1 MLGRGVP
8 DRWVAAAIRK
18 TEMTLPTARPPQPP
32 SFDTPSRLRGLLW
45 AAPFLLLAYGLG
57 LVGYWQYRPPG
68 TVPGEDERDLAYY
81 ALQLFVLEFTALE
94 GTPVP
99 LTLKIA
105 RVVAPII
112 LTGAVVTIIEIVRT
126 TLLVRRLTR
135 RGFAL
140 VVGDTAEA
148 RAVAEAKH
156 RQSGKA
162 VYEFASGDLAS
173 PRALR
178 AVGIRR
184 ADVVYALGDDRED
197 VAANVATALAAA
209 SARRARRTR
218 VLVHVPDPELAIGL
232 RARRLMTEAGQLVEF
247 FTMDEAAAQAHV
259 AQESFPTDGPPRILV
274 AGASAFGQ
282 AVVVAVARRW
292 RDTPG
297 RAAGRVEVVLVDE
310 SASTVAARLR
320 DRWLVVEQ
328 HCRLLPIDTT
338 DLLAVLHDPS
348 VGRPYRA
355 YICYQDEQVA
365 LRTALAAVPLWHGGP
380 GSLVVRLSQLARH
393 AEAFRT
399 GGLLDDLEG
408 RLVVANVA
416 DLGAPE
422 VVRDR
427 DIFWQLA
434 EVVHKRYLRIELARD
449 ESRNTEAM
457 VPWDQLREDF
467 KDNNYDQAC
476 HLAVKLRLIG
486 ATVAPRSRHNPPFT
500 LTSEEIELLA
510 RLEHER
516 WMANRL
522 KHRWRYGP
530 ERDDQRRT
538 HPDLVPWE
546 DLSEASRQ
554 RDRDAV
560 AAIPDEF
567 GEVLAEFG
575 LQIVRLAPAPVAVP
589 AQAGA
594 AAG

>member
-1 MLGRGVP
+1 
-8 DRWVAAAIRK
+8 
-18 TEMTLPTARPPQPP
+18 MTLPTEARPRSPQSP
-32 SFDTPSRLRGLLW
+32 SYDTPSRLQGVLW
-45 AAPFLLLAYGLG
+45 ASPFLLLVYGLG
-57 LVGYWQYRPPG
+57 LWGYWQYRPPG
-68 TVPGEDERDLAYY
+68 SVPGEDGWDLAYY
-81 ALQLFVLEFTALE
+81 ALQLFVLEFTATD

-99 LTLKIA
+99 LVLKIA
-105 RVVAPII
+105 RVVAPVI

-148 RAVAEAKH
+148 RAVAEAK
-156 RQSGKA
+156 RRLSDKA
-162 VYEFASGDLAS
+162 VYEFATGDLVS
-173 PRALR
+173 PQALR

-184 ADVVYALGDDRED
+184 ADAVYALGDDRED
-197 VAANVATALAAA
+197 VAANVATALAAV

-218 VLVHVPDPELAIGL
+218 ILVHVTDPELVIGL
-232 RARRLMTEAGQLVEF
+232 RARRFMTEAGQLVEF
-247 FTMDEAAAQAHV
+247 FTMDEAAARAHV
-259 AQESFPTDGPPRILV
+259 AQESFPAGEPPRILV
-274 AGASAFGQ
+274 AGAGAFGQ
-282 AVVVAVARRW
+282 AVVVEVARRW

-297 RAAGRVEVVLVDE
+297 RGEGRVEVVLVDA
-310 SASTVAARLR
+310 SASAVAARLR
-320 DRWLVVEQ
+320 ERWVVVDR
-328 HCRLLPIDTT
+328 HCHLTPIDTT
-338 DLLAVLHDPS
+338 DPTAVLRDQP
-348 VGRPYRA
+348 VIGRPHRA
-355 YICYQDEQVA
+355 YICYEDEQVA

-434 EVVHKRYLRIELARD
+434 EVVHERYLRNELAKGRQLGSTLALRPWAELRD
-449 ESRNTEAM
+449 
-457 VPWDQLREDF
+457 DF
-467 KDNNYDQAC
+467 RDNNYEQAC
-476 HLAVKLRLIG
+476 HLAVKLRRIG
-486 ATVAPRSRHNPPFT
+486 ATVAPRSDRNPPFA
-500 LTSEEIELLA
+500 LTDEEIEVLA

-516 WMANRL
+516 WMANRR

-530 ERDDQRRT
+530 QRDDTRRI

-546 DLSEASRQ
+546 DLSEQSRQ

-560 AAIPDEF
+560 AAIPAEF

-575 LQIVRLAPAPVAVP
+575 LQIVRLAPTPASVP
-589 AQAGA
+589 AQAVA
-594 AAG
+594 PAG

>member
-1 MLGRGVP
+1 
-8 DRWVAAAIRK
+8 
-18 TEMTLPTARPPQPP
+18 MTQPTDARSRPPQSP

-45 AAPFLLLAYGLG
+45 AAPVLLLVYGLG
-57 LVGYWQYRPPG
+57 FVGYRQYRPPG
-68 TVPGEDERDLAYY
+68 SVPGEDQWDLAYY
-81 ALQLFVLEFTALE
+81 ALQLFVLEFTATE

-99 LTLKIA
+99 PTLTIA
-105 RVVAPII
+105 RVVAPVI

-148 RAVAEAKH
+148 RAVAEAK
-156 RQSGKA
+156 RRLSDKA
-162 VYEFASGDLAS
+162 VYEFATGDLAS

-184 ADVVYALGDDRED
+184 ADAVYALGDDRED
-197 VAANVATALAAA
+197 VAANLATALAAV
-209 SARRARRTR
+209 SVRRARGTR
-218 VLVHVPDPELAIGL
+218 ILVHVTDPELAIGL
-232 RARRLMTEAGQLVEF
+232 RARRFMTEAGQLVEF

-259 AQESFPTDGPPRILV
+259 AQESFPAGVPPRILV
-274 AGASAFGQ
+274 AGAGAFGQ

-292 RDTPG
+292 RDTPN
-297 RAAGRVEVVLVDE
+297 RAAGPVEVVLVDA
-310 SASTVAARLR
+310 SASAVAARLR
-320 DRWLVVEQ
+320 ERWLVVEQ
-328 HCRLLPIDTT
+328 HCALTPIDTT
-338 DLLAVLHDPS
+338 DLIAVLRDPP
-348 VGRPYRA
+348 VGRPHGPYVDRA
-355 YICYQDEQVA
+355 YICYEDEQVA

-416 DLGAPE
+416 ELGAPE

-434 EVVHKRYLRIELARD
+434 EVVHARYLRNELAKGRRLGD
-449 ESRNTEAM
+449 TLALR
-457 VPWDQLREDF
+457 PWDELRDDF

-486 ATVAPRSRHNPPFT
+486 ATVAPRSDRNPPFT
-500 LTSEEIELLA
+500 LTPEEIERLA
-510 RLEHER
+510 PLEHER
-516 WMANRL
+516 WMANRR

-530 ERDDQRRT
+530 QRDDVRRI
-538 HPDLVPWE
+538 HPDLVPW
-546 DLSEASRQ
+546 DALSEESRQ
-554 RDRDAV
+554 RDREAV
-560 AAIPDEF
+560 AAIPNEF

-575 LQIVRLAPAPVAVP
+575 LQIVRLAPVPATVP
-589 AQAGA
+589 AQGVAPAG
-594 AAG
+594 

>member
-1 MLGRGVP
+1 
-8 DRWVAAAIRK
+8 
-18 TEMTLPTARPPQPP
+18 MTPPADARPRPPQSP
-32 SFDTPSRLRGLLW
+32 SFDTPSRLQGLLW
-45 AAPFLLLAYGLG
+45 AAPFLLLVYGLG
-57 LVGYWQYRPPG
+57 FVGYRQYRPPG
-68 TVPGEDERDLAYY
+68 SVPGEDEWDLAYY
-81 ALQLFVLEFTALE
+81 ALQLFVLEFSPVD

-99 LTLKIA
+99 PALKIA
-105 RVVAPII
+105 RFVAPVI

-135 RGFAL
+135 RGFSL

-148 RAVAEAKH
+148 RAVAEAKRRH
-156 RQSGKA
+156 SDKA
-162 VYEFASGDLAS
+162 VYEFASGDLTS

-184 ADVVYALGDDRED
+184 ADAVYALGDDRED
-197 VAANVATALAAA
+197 VAANVATALAAV

-218 VLVHVPDPELAIGL
+218 VFVHVTDPDLVIGL
-232 RARRLMTEAGQLVEF
+232 RARRVMTEAGQLVEF

-259 AQESFPTDGPPRILV
+259 SQESLPTDVPLRILV
-274 AGASAFGQ
+274 AGAGAFGQ

-292 RDTPG
+292 RDTPN
-297 RAAGRVEVVLVDE
+297 RVAAPVEVVLVDPA
-310 SASTVAARLR
+310 ASTIAARLR
-320 DRWLVVEQ
+320 ERWLVVEQ
-328 HCRLLPIDTT
+328 HCTLRPIDTT
-338 DLLAVLHDPS
+338 DPLAVLADPS
-348 VGRPYRA
+348 VGPPHRA
-355 YICYQDEQVA
+355 YVCYEDEQVA

-408 RLVVANVA
+408 RLVIANVA

-427 DIFWQLA
+427 DLFWQLA
-434 EVVHKRYLRIELARD
+434 EVVHARYLRSELAKGRRLGETLALRPWHELRD
-449 ESRNTEAM
+449 
-457 VPWDQLREDF
+457 DF

-476 HLAVKLRLIG
+476 HLAVKLRLVG
-486 ATVAPRSRHNPPFT
+486 ATVAPRSYRNPPFAFT
-500 LTSEEIELLA
+500 PEEIERLA

-516 WMANRL
+516 WMANRR

-530 ERDDQRRT
+530 QRDEVRRI

-546 DLSEASRQ
+546 ALPETSRQ
-554 RDRDAV
+554 RDREAV
-560 AAIPDEF
+560 AAIPNEF

-575 LQIVRLAPAPVAVP
+575 LQIVRLASAPATGP
-589 AQAGA
+589 AQSVATAG
-594 AAG
+594 